1 MHLLNMENKSMRNQN
16 KKSWCRATTSW
27 EVAGATRSATA
38 LLAKLYL
45 VAIEIVPLSS
55 ASGVQNKIF
64 KLKHTS
70 IKLSECLLTHAS

>member
-1 MHLLNMENKSMRNQN
+1 M
-16 KKSWCRATTSW
+16 
-27 EVAGATRSATA
+27 AGATRSATA

-64 KLKHTS
+64 KLKHIN
-70 IKLSECLLTHAS
+70 IKLIKCLLTHAS